1 MVIFVNDKIKQEL
14 HKIEIPTELHERSKI
29 GIKKAKAEQQNKK
42 FKRPFAAAAI
52 IFGLSAVTVGFA
64 FPTTASNLPIIGDI
78 FKLLGNESGVYDD
91 YKEFS
96 TEVNTMEESNGI
108 KITVND
114 AIFDGETV
122 TITYSIVSEHNLGEQ
137 PMIFDHF
144 NIPDTEGIA
153 GTSKI
158 ERISDNEYVGI
169 MTGTY
174 ISKKDL
180 KSTNVKWEI
189 KSFTILNEN
198 GKQEKEIKG
207 NWNFAFHLDA
217 TDSKTK
223 LIGQSV
229 IQDGVGL
236 NIEKMAITPMSFI
249 LYYEQVASVE
259 VQNLWHQVYVDLEVK
274 DNLGNV
280 YSGEVNG
287 GSGTDSSMNWSK
299 TFEKIH
305 PNATELIVTPHVMLR
320 NSDNFTSLEQMED
333 GTIKETKLPEKYKR
347 GQKDFVLENII
358 IDLTN

>member
-1 MVIFVNDKIKQEL
+1 MNDKLKQEL
-14 HKIEIPTELHERSKI
+14 HKIEIPAELHERSKT
-29 GIKKAKAEQQNKK
+29 GIKKAKAEQQ
-42 FKRPFAAAAI
+42 KRKIKHPFAVAAI
-52 IFGLSAVTVGFA
+52 VLGLSIGTIGTV
-64 FPTTASNLPIIGDI
+64 FPAAASNLPIIGDI

-96 TEVNTMEESNGI
+96 TEVNKMEESNGI
-108 KITVND
+108 KIKVND

-122 TITYSIVSEHNLGEQ
+122 TITYSIVSEHDLGKQ
-137 PMIFDHF
+137 PMIFEHF
-144 NIPDTEGIA
+144 DIIGTEGIA

-174 ISKKDL
+174 FSKEDL
-180 KSTNVKWEI
+180 QSTNVKWEI

-217 TDSKTK
+217 TDSQTK

-229 IQDGVGL
+229 IQEGVGL

-249 LYYEQVASVE
+249 LYYEQVASLE
-259 VQNLWHQVYVDLEVK
+259 VQNQWHQVYVDLEVK
-274 DNLGNV
+274 DDLDNN

-287 GSGTDSSMNWSK
+287 GSGTESSMNWSK
-299 TFEKIH
+299 TFEKLN
-305 PNATELIVTPHVMLR
+305 PNATKLIVTPHVMLR
-320 NSDNFTSLEQMED
+320 NSDNFTSAVQMEN
-333 GTIKETKLPEKYKR
+333 GTMKETKLPEKYKR

>member
-1 MVIFVNDKIKQEL
+1 MNDKIKQEL

-29 GIKKAKAEQQNKK
+29 GIKKAKVEQPKKK
-42 FKRPFAAAAI
+42 FKQPSVAASI
-52 IFGLSAVTVGFA
+52 ILGLSAVTVGFA
-64 FPTTASNLPIIGDI
+64 YPTAASNLPIIGDI

-96 TEVNTMEESNGI
+96 TEVNTMKESNGI
-108 KITVND
+108 KVTVND

-122 TITYSIVSEHNLGEQ
+122 TITYSIISEHDLGEQ

-144 NIPDTEGIA
+144 DIPDTEGIA

-158 ERISDNEYVGI
+158 EKISDNEYVGI
-169 MTGTY
+169 ITGTY
-174 ISKKDL
+174 ISKENL
-180 KSTNVKWEI
+180 QSTNVKWEI
-189 KSFTILNEN
+189 KSFTILNED

-217 TDSKTK
+217 TDSHTK

-229 IQDGVGL
+229 AQEGVAL

-274 DNLGNV
+274 DDLGND

-299 TFEKIH
+299 TFEKLH
-305 PNATELIVTPHVMLR
+305 PNATKLIVTPHVMLR
-320 NSDNFTSLEQMED
+320 NSNNFTSAVQTDD

-347 GQKDFVLENII
+347 GQKDFVLDNII
-358 IDLTN
+358 IDLIN

>member
-29 GIKKAKAEQQNKK
+29 GIKKAKAEQQNKI

-96 TEVNTMEESNGI
+96 TELNAMEESNGI

-122 TITYSIVSEHNLGEQ
+122 TITYSIVSEHDLGEE
-137 PMIFDHF
+137 PMIFEHF
-144 NIPDTEGIA
+144 EIQESDGIA

-158 ERISDNEYVGI
+158 EKIGENEYVGL

-174 ISKKDL
+174 FSKEDL
-180 KSTNVKWEI
+180 QTAKVTWEI
-189 KSFTILNEN
+189 NSFKILNGE
-198 GKQEKEIKG
+198 QEKEIKG
-207 NWNFAFHLDA
+207 NWRFAFNLDS
-217 TDSKTK
+217 TDSQTK

-229 IQDGVGL
+229 GQEGVGL
-236 NIEKMAITPMSFI
+236 NIMKMAITPMSFI
-249 LYYEQVASVE
+249 LYYEQLASVE
-259 VQNLWHQVYVDLEVK
+259 IQNLWHQVYVDLEVR
-274 DNLGNV
+274 DDLGNV

-299 TFEKIH
+299 TFEKLH
-305 PNATELIVTPHVMLR
+305 PNAKKLIVTPHVMLR
-320 NSDNFTSLEQMED
+320 NSDNFTSAVQMED